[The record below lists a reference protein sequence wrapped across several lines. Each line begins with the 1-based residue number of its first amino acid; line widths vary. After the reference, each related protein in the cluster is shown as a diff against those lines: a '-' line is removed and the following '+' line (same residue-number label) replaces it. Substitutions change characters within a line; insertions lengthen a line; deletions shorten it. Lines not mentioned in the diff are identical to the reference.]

1 MKTCYSIVLKSLFII
16 FFVSISISCKNRK
29 PKATA
34 IEATPQNDAK
44 TDSLQIRLVIAFI
57 SIGEGTDQEA
67 IGKLNTYVDEFN
79 RDHQVKAIN
88 YQMPWGREGEV
99 DNCFK
104 LENFTPDEQDKF
116 ITGVRE
122 LFKGNKLV
130 QIQENQPDRFK
141 Q

>member
-1 MKTCYSIVLKSLFII
+1 MVLKSLLLTFLITL
-16 FFVSISISCKNRK
+16 SISCKNRK
-29 PKATA
+29 PKSTI
-34 IEATPQNDAK
+34 IEAATQTDTK
-44 TDSLQIRLVIAFI
+44 SDSLQIRLVVVFI

-79 RDHQVKAIN
+79 RDYQVKALN
-88 YQMPWGREGEV
+88 VQMPWGREGEV

-104 LENFTPDEQDKF
+104 LDNFSPNQQDKF
-116 ITGVRE
+116 IAGVME